1 MNPRW
6 IMGISDRCSYSPWV
20 VAKHCFVIF
29 LIECWAA
36 LGVPM
41 KVESVRE
48 TLVIFLGWI
57 CLCQGSSMHEI
68 SISGDFS
75 GVDFVSVS
83 DVISACD
90 FNDKNFH

>member
-1 MNPRW
+1 M
-6 IMGISDRCSYSPWV
+6 
-20 VAKHCFVIF
+20 
-29 LIECWAA
+29 
-36 LGVPM
+36 
-41 KVESVRE
+41 RE

-57 CLCQGSSMHEI
+57 LSVSCMHEI

-90 FNDKNFH
+90 FNDKVFH

>member
-1 MNPRW
+1 M
-6 IMGISDRCSYSPWV
+6 
-20 VAKHCFVIF
+20 
-29 LIECWAA
+29 
-36 LGVPM
+36 
-41 KVESVRE
+41 RE

-57 CLCQGSSMHEI
+57 LSVSRMHEI

-90 FNDKNFH
+90 FNDKVFH

>member
-1 MNPRW
+1 MQLFAL
-6 IMGISDRCSYSPWV
+6 GGCKALLCDFSDRM
-20 VAKHCFVIF
+20 
-29 LIECWAA
+29 
-36 LGVPM
+36 LGRM

-57 CLCQGSSMHEI
+57 CLCQVSSMHEI

>member
-1 MNPRW
+1 MQLFAL
-6 IMGISDRCSYSPWV
+6 GGCKALLCDFSDRM
-20 VAKHCFVIF
+20 
-29 LIECWAA
+29 LAA

-57 CLCQGSSMHEI
+57 CLCQVSSVHEI

-90 FNDKNFH
+90 FNDTKNFH